1 MPNVK
6 PTSLTTDSPGGG
18 ELNLAD
24 GFALFPWLG
33 AIRAGTNLGKGTGTW
48 LQKVVNFEIVKLS
61 CGIYHSTFIGI
72 CGPSY
77 ATDMDTD
84 ASTNYAIPSPGQPS
98 SGTLVL
104 RDHDLRGGFQYGI
117 DFQIDFDVE
126 IDLNLVV
133 KKKKLCD
140 IDANIDVDVIT
151 LIEDLVLALLEGGG
165 GGQAEGEPNE
175 YEMSTFSSDSS
186 GSVEQMEIEEGT
198 GGTGGP
204 SGGQATGKVSPKF
217 SGAGM
222 VDYIAN
228 PWMQPPGQNYSGA
241 PKNTLEPSLALDFS
255 IVPLFAEIPFL
266 DILYGLDEALQPIGG
281 GFELGPGLQVGLPVT
296 VTLEGATIDNHPF
309 TITSASTD
317 GSGKTSMPMSEQT
330 PVSPSLQPL
339 KATPDE
345 IGMLLKHEV
354 GFQIGL
360 YFFIGI
366 TVLKVFHIGAT
377 TGTLPLLT
385 APIPGGA
392 GGPFHNQLSFVP
404 GGGPVPFGPP
414 TGPPTVAAYTANQPQ
429 GSWKDGVLARY
440 GYSYVSS
447 DYESPIGP
455 FTAYDPLKRFF
466 AFPQLSDIQ
475 PGPLVGDGA
484 QISARNI
491 YRQFDDG
498 SEPEL
503 VGTIPDN
510 TTTTFTDT
518 NAS

>member
-1 MPNVK
+1 MPNVI

-33 AIRAGTNLGKGTGTW
+33 AIRAGTNLGNGTGTW
-48 LQKVVNFEIVKLS
+48 LQKTVNFEIVKLS

-84 ASTNYAIPSPGQPS
+84 AATSYEIPAPGQPS

-104 RDHDLRGGFQYGI
+104 QDHDLRGGFQYGI

-126 IDLNLVV
+126 LDLNLVV

-140 IDANIDVDVIT
+140 IDANVDVDVIELVKD
-151 LIEDLVLALLEGGG
+151 LIIYLLSGGG
-165 GGQAEGEPNE
+165 GGEAEGDPNE
-175 YEMSTFSSDSS
+175 YEMSTFSSNGEGDPD
-186 GSVEQMEIEEGT
+186 IDEGT
-198 GGTGGP
+198 GGTGGAKAKP
-204 SGGQATGKVSPKF
+204 ADGKISPEF

-228 PWMQPPGQNYSGA
+228 PWMQPPNQTFNGP

-266 DILYGLDEALQPIGG
+266 DVLYGFDEALQPIGG
-281 GFELGPGLQVGLPVT
+281 SFDLGPGLQVGLPIT
-296 VTLEGATIDNHPF
+296 VTLQGATIDNHPF
-309 TITSASTD
+309 DISSATTD
-317 GSGKTSMPMSEQT
+317 GSGKTSMPMTERT
-330 PVSPSLQPL
+330 PVSPNLQPL
-339 KATPDE
+339 KETADE
-345 IGMLLKHEV
+345 IGMLLKHQV
-354 GFQIGL
+354 GFEIGL
-360 YFFIGI
+360 YFFIGV

-377 TGTLPLLT
+377 TGTLPLIT

-392 GGPFHNQLSFVP
+392 GGPFENQLSFLP
-404 GGGPVPFGPP
+404 GGGPVPFDAP
-414 TGPPTVAAYTANQPQ
+414 TAAPTVGAYTANQPQ
-429 GSWKDGVLARY
+429 GRWKDGVLARY

-447 DYESPIGP
+447 EYESPIGP
-455 FTAYDPLKRFF
+455 FTAYDDQKRFF
-466 AFPQLSDIQ
+466 AFPELSDVQ

-491 YRQFDDG
+491 YRQFNDG
-498 SEPEL
+498 SEVEL
-503 VGTIPDN
+503 VGTINDN
-510 TTTTFTDT
+510 TSTTFTDST
-518 NAS
+518 P